1 MKNYYDK
8 HIVVAV
14 GASAGG
20 LEALNSFFDNVQMDS
35 DCSYIIIQHL
45 SPDHKSLMAELL
57 AKKTKLPITEINDDS
72 ELEKNHIYVI
82 PPTMNLVI
90 EGGHLKL
97 LDKPKG
103 QKLNLPIDMFFES
116 IALEYKENAV
126 GVILS
131 GTGSDGSRGLK
142 AIKENGG
149 LVIVQDPSQAK
160 FDGMP
165 QSAIA
170 TGLVDYVLP
179 VQKMNEEILEYHT
192 APELLKA
199 DSDIIQFEESSLIKI
214 LEILRKSTDLDFS
227 LYKKPT
233 LIRRMA
239 RRMKVLKIDSLEE
252 YLSYLE
258 QNDKEPDVLYKD
270 FLIGVT
276 KFFRDRKVWEL
287 LEDEVIPELVRF
299 KDKGEVI
306 KIWDVGCSTGEET
319 YSLAMLLQEEIKKQK
334 KDIGFKI
341 FATDISQ
348 YHIEIASKG
357 EYPEAIAGDIDN
369 EYLTRY
375 FKKRDKFYKIN
386 DKIRRSVIFSNH
398 NIIKD
403 PPFNNMD
410 MAVCRNLLIYLQN
423 TVQNRVLHVLHY
435 SLRIEGFLVLGT
447 SESIGTLRPYF
458 EEISRKW
465 NIYRNVEKSTRL
477 RTEILKTTGNRM
489 LTNIQKNEVGSS
501 ASGSEHKSNLE
512 HLVASSVLEHFG
524 ATSVQIDEDY
534 NIMEAQGEFSKYAK
548 LPNQGFTTNLLRML
562 PPELKIPL
570 TTSVKKSKRSRS
582 KVVYEGISLS
592 HSDKTFSVDLIVT
605 PFKLKKTEGEYHF
618 VVTLM
623 DTQEGNKD
631 GAIVEQASMTESAN
645 KRIRDLEEELEEA
658 REELKRAIEDTET
671 SNEELQA
678 TNEELLASNE
688 ELQSTNEELQSVNEE
703 LHTVNAEHIQKMDD
717 LAALNADMD
726 NLLNST
732 DIGTIFLD
740 ADLKI
745 RKYTPAIKENF
756 NLIQQDIG
764 RHLDNFIS
772 AFGSQSTD
780 SLIDQAKRVMQSGDA
795 IERRIVN
802 KSGIHFLR
810 RISPFITSNNR
821 IDGVVITFIDIQKI
835 HDSQEELR
843 LSEEKF
849 KAFYEDDPVMHVSLE
864 TNTGVIKECNK
875 LFYESLGYSSREE
888 VLERPIFDFYDKKS
902 KLKAIKLLDQLKGNA
917 DVTHEEMT
925 LIAKDGRKIVIM
937 LNSTP
942 QLDENGNVVR
952 TRSTLSDISELKKT
966 QRKLRK
972 QKEDLEQANREL
984 EQFVSICSHD
994 LQEPLGTIRFGS
1006 ELLGKKFS
1014 NQLED
1019 KGKEYVSYIHEAS
1032 GRLSNQIKALL
1043 EHSRIGQD
1051 LKKEKVD
1058 TKELVEVV
1066 KYDLGKRIRECNA
1079 NIHVGSL
1086 PTIKAYKTELRL
1098 LFQNLISNSLKYCKK
1113 GVSPDVRVS
1122 AFEDDEYWIFS
1133 ITDNGIGMK
1142 EEDLDSIFT
1151 IFSRVP
1157 TEEKYEGTGV
1167 GLAHC
1172 EKIVKL
1178 HGGKIWADSQL
1189 GVGSTFYFK
1198 IKAE

>member
-1 MKNYYDK
+1 MKNYYNK

-20 LEALNSFFDNVQMDS
+20 LEALNSFFDNVQVNS

-82 PPTMNLVI
+82 PPSMNLII
-90 EGGHLKL
+90 EDGHLKL

-116 IALEYKENAV
+116 IAMEYKENAV
-126 GVILS
+126 GIVLS

-142 AIKENGG
+142 TIKENGG
-149 LVIVQDPSQAK
+149 LVIVQDPNQAK

-165 QSAIA
+165 QSAIG
-170 TGLVDYVLP
+170 TGLVDFVLP
-179 VQKMNEEILEYHT
+179 VQKMNEEILEYYST
-192 APELLKA
+192 PELLKA
-199 DSDIIQFEESSLIKI
+199 DSDIFQFDETSLHQI

-233 LIRRMA
+233 LIRRMS
-239 RRMKVLKIDSLEE
+239 RRMKVLKIESLEE
-252 YLSYLE
+252 YVDYLK
-258 QNDKEPDVLYKD
+258 QKNDEPEILYKD

-276 KFFRDRKVWEL
+276 KFFRDKKVWDILETEL
-287 LEDEVIPELVRF
+287 IPELVRF
-299 KDKGEVI
+299 KEDGEII
-306 KIWDVGCSTGEET
+306 KVWDVGCSTGEET
-319 YSLAMLLQEEIKKQK
+319 YSLAILLEEEIKRQK
-334 KDIGFKI
+334 KDIEFKI

-348 YHIEIASKG
+348 HHIEIASKG
-357 EYPEAIAGDIDN
+357 AYPEAIIGDINN
-369 EYLTRY
+369 EYLSKY
-375 FKKRDKFYKIN
+375 FKKKDKFYKIN

-447 SESIGTLRPYF
+447 SESIGSLRSYF

-465 NIYRNVEKSTRL
+465 NVYRNIQKSTRL
-477 RTEILKTTGNRM
+477 RTEILKSTGNRM
-489 LTNIQKNEVGSS
+489 IANIQKSEPGSS
-501 ASGSEHKSNLE
+501 IANVEQKSHLE
-512 HLVASSVLEHFG
+512 QLVASSVLEHFG

-534 NIMEAQGEFSKYAK
+534 NIIEAQGQFRKFAK
-548 LPNQGFTTNLLRML
+548 LPDMGFTTNLLRML
-562 PPELKIPL
+562 PDQLKIPL

-582 KVVYEGISLS
+582 KIVYEGISLTHNDDTYS
-592 HSDKTFSVDLIVT
+592 IDLIVA
-605 PFKLKKTEGEYHF
+605 PFKLKKAEEAHQF

-623 DTQEGNKD
+623 ENQSDVKEGV
-631 GAIVEQASMTESAN
+631 IVEKASMTEAAN

-658 REELKRAIEDTET
+658 REELKRAIEETET

-732 DIGTIFLD
+732 EIGTIFLD

-745 RKYTPAIKENF
+745 RKFTPAIKDNF
-756 NLIQQDIG
+756 DLLQQDIG

-772 AFGSQSTD
+772 AFGLKSGESLTD
-780 SLIDQAKRVMQSGDA
+780 WAQKVMENGEPH
-795 IERRIVN
+795 ERRIVN
-802 KSGIHFLR
+802 KKGVHFLQ
-810 RISPFITSNNR
+810 RISPFLTSNAKVN
-821 IDGVVITFIDIQKI
+821 GVVITFIDIQKI
-835 HDSQEELR
+835 HQSQEELR

-864 TNTGVIKECNK
+864 ANTGVIKECNK
-875 LFYESLGYSSREE
+875 LFYESLGFSAKEE
-888 VLERPIFDFYDKKS
+888 VVNRPIFDFYDKKS
-902 KLKAIKLLDQLKGNA
+902 KLKAIKLLDQIKDNT

-925 LIAKDGRKIVIM
+925 LLSKDGKRIVVM
-937 LNSTP
+937 LNSSP
-942 QLDENGNVVR
+942 QLDQNGKIVL
-952 TRSTLSDISELKKT
+952 TRSTLSDITELKKT

-972 QKEDLEQANREL
+972 QKENLEQANKEL

-1014 NQLED
+1014 DQLED

-1079 NIHVGSL
+1079 NIHIGNL

-1098 LFQNLISNSLKYCKK
+1098 LFQNLMSNSLKYCKK
-1113 GVSPDVRVS
+1113 GVDPDVRVS
-1122 AFEDDEYWIFS
+1122 AFEDDDYYVFS

-1189 GVGSTFYFK
+1189 GLGSTFYFK

>member
-1 MKNYYDK
+1 MENYYDK

-20 LEALNSFFDNVQMDS
+20 LEALNSFFDNVQVHS

-82 PPTMNLVI
+82 PPSMNLVI
-90 EGGHLKL
+90 EEGHLKL

-142 AIKENGG
+142 TIKENGG
-149 LVIVQDPSQAK
+149 LVIVQDPNQAK

-165 QSAIA
+165 QSAIG

-179 VQKMNEEILEYHT
+179 VQKMNEEILEYYNT
-192 APELLKA
+192 PELLKA
-199 DSDIIQFEESSLIKI
+199 DSDFMQFDEKSLSQI

-239 RRMKVLKIDSLEE
+239 RRMKLLKIDSLEE
-252 YLSYLE
+252 YLDYL
-258 QNDKEPDVLYKD
+258 QNDNKEPQTLYKD

-276 KFFRDRKVWEL
+276 KFFRDTKVWEL

-299 KDKGEVI
+299 KDQGGTI

-319 YSLAMLLQEEIKKQK
+319 YSLAMLLQEEIKRQK
-334 KDIGFKI
+334 KDIEFKI

-348 YHIEIASKG
+348 HHIEIASKG
-357 EYPEAIAGDIDN
+357 EYSEAIAGDIDK

-375 FKKRDKFYKIN
+375 FKKKDKVYKIS

-435 SLRIEGFLVLGT
+435 SLRLEGFLVLGT

-465 NIYRNVEKSTRL
+465 NLYRNVEKSTRL
-477 RTEILKTTGNRM
+477 RTEILKSTGSRM
-489 LTNIQKNEVGSS
+489 IANLQR
-501 ASGSEHKSNLE
+501 SGKDISTSGIEHKSNLE
-512 HLVASSVLEHFG
+512 HIVASSVLEHFG
-524 ATSVQIDEDY
+524 ATSVQIDEEY
-534 NIMEAQGEFSKYAK
+534 NILEAQGEFSKYAK

-582 KVVYEGISLS
+582 KIVYEGITLS
-592 HSDKTFSVDLIVT
+592 QNDKTLSVDLIVT
-605 PFKLKKTEGEYHF
+605 PFKLKKTEGDYHF

-623 DTQEGNKD
+623 DTQEGAN
-631 GAIVEQASMTESAN
+631 GAIIEQASMTESAN

-658 REELKRAIEDTET
+658 REELKRAIEETET

-732 DIGTIFLD
+732 EIGTIFLD
-740 ADLKI
+740 EDLKI
-745 RKYTPAIKENF
+745 RKFTPSIKENF
-756 NLIQQDIG
+756 DLLQQDIG

-772 AFGSQSTD
+772 AFGLESGD
-780 SLIDQAKRVMQSGDA
+780 SLTDWAKKVMETGNPV
-795 IERRIVN
+795 ERRIVN
-802 KSGIHFLR
+802 KQGIHFLQ
-810 RISPFITSNNR
+810 RISPFMSSNNKVN
-821 IDGVVITFIDIQKI
+821 GVVITFIDIQKI
-835 HDSQEELR
+835 HESQQELR
-843 LSEEKF
+843 ASEEKF

-864 TNTGVIKECNK
+864 PNTGIIRECNK
-875 LFYESLGYSSREE
+875 LFYESLGFNSRDE
-888 VLERPIFDFYDKKS
+888 VLDRPMFDFYDKKS
-902 KLKAIKLLDQLKGNA
+902 KLKAIKLLDQIKNNT

-925 LIAKDGRKIVIM
+925 LLNKKGDRIVVM

-942 QLDENGNVVR
+942 QLDEKGNVIL
-952 TRSTLSDISELKKT
+952 TRSTLSDITELKKT

-972 QKEDLEQANREL
+972 QKENLEQANREL

-1014 NQLED
+1014 DQLED

-1051 LKKEKVD
+1051 LKKEKTD

-1066 KYDLGKRIRECNA
+1066 KYDLGKRIRDCGAE
-1079 NIHVGSL
+1079 IHVGNL

-1113 GVSPDVRVS
+1113 GVNPDVRVS
-1122 AFEDDEYWIFS
+1122 AFEDDDYWIFS